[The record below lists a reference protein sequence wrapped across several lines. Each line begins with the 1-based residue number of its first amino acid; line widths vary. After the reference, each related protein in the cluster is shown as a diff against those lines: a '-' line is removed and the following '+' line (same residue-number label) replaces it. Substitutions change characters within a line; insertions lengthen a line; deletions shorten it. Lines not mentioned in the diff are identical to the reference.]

1 MNRVIFQISF
11 EGLMRIH
18 QLFGRFLLLGIA
30 LFVTAGN
37 ADAVPAFAAQTGQ
50 HCTACHV
57 GGFGPQLTP
66 LGREFKLE
74 GYTMRSGTD
83 FTAPIS
89 AMAVASYLQTAK
101 DVAFPPAPNF
111 GSNNNVALDKLSL
124 FLAGGYGDHF
134 GGLSEFTYFGGG
146 SALAWDVLDLR
157 AVDVAT
163 VDGQD
168 VLFGLSLNNSPGV
181 EDAWNTLPAWGFPY
195 TRTA

>member
-1 MNRVIFQISF
+1 MYAVMWRHHLLHLKKSVDAKTSHCAVSAIIKSVAFQTYL
-11 EGLMRIH
+11 EGSMRIR
-18 QLFGRFLLLGIA
+18 QLFGVMAKRGVFPRTGAVAGLVRSLLLGA
-30 LFVTAGN
+30 GLFLTSGKAE
-37 ADAVPAFAAQTGQ
+37 AVPAFAAQTGQ

-124 FLAGGYGDHF
+124 FLAGGYG
-134 GGLSEFTYFGGG
+134 
-146 SALAWDVLDLR
+146 
-157 AVDVAT
+157 
-163 VDGQD
+163 
-168 VLFGLSLNNSPGV
+168 
-181 EDAWNTLPAWGFPY
+181 
-195 TRTA
+195 